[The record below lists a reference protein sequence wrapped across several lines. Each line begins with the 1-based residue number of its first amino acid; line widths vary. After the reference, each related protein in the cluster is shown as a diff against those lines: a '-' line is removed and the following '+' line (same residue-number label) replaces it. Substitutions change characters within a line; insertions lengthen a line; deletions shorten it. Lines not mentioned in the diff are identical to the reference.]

1 VAAVRTLQIAAD
13 MTDQTR
19 REFCTQ
25 ACRLASVA
33 ALGGSMSSLLQACGG
48 AGGGSGIGSLPSNV
62 PTLPTVSGTAA
73 SGGVNVSVGAS
84 SPLSAVGS
92 AALVQ
97 SASGLFLVAHTG
109 PDTFTALTA
118 TCTHEA
124 CTIIGFSGST
134 FVCPCHG
141 SRFST
146 SGAVQN
152 GPATRSLR
160 TFPTHVAND
169 VLTISA

>member
-1 VAAVRTLQIAAD
+1 

-25 ACRLASVA
+25 ACQLASMAAVA
-33 ALGGSMSSLLQACGG
+33 APLGALLQGCG
-48 AGGGSGIGSLPSNV
+48 GGGSAGTLPSDV
-62 PTLPTVSGTAA
+62 PVLPTVSGTVA
-73 SGGVNVSVGAS
+73 SGAVNVNVDAS
-84 SPLSAVGS
+84 SPLAPVGS

-97 SASGLFLVAHTG
+97 SSSGLFLVAHTG
-109 PDTFTALTA
+109 QDAFTAFGA
-118 TCTHEA
+118 TCTHA
-124 CTIIGFSGST
+124 QCTIIGFVGSS

-152 GPATRSLR
+152 GPATRALR
-160 TFPTHVAND
+160 ALSTRVANN
-169 VLTISA
+169 VLTISV

>member
-1 VAAVRTLQIAAD
+1 

-19 REFCTQ
+19 REFCTS
-25 ACRLASVA
+25 ACRLATA
-33 ALGGSMSSLLQACGG
+33 ASLAGSLGAVLQACGG
-48 AGGGSGIGSLPSNV
+48 GSGALGTLPSNV
-62 PTLPTVSGTAA
+62 PALPTMTGTSAGGAVS
-73 SGGVNVSVGAS
+73 VNVDAS

-97 SASGLFLVAHTG
+97 SANGLFLVAHTG
-109 PDTFTALTA
+109 PDTFTAVTA
-118 TCTHEA
+118 TCTHQA
-124 CTIIGFSGST
+124 CTITGFTGSEY
-134 FVCPCHG
+134 VCPCHG

-146 SGAVQN
+146 SGSVQN

-160 TFPTHVAND
+160 TFATRVAGS